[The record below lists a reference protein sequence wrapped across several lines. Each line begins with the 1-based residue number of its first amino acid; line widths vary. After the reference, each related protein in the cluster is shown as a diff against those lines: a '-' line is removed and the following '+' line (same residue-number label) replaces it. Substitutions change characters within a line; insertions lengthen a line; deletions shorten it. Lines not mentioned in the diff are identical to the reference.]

1 MNYSTVVLISVA
13 LGIDAFSVALSI
25 GLSGV
30 RKNKILIMTAIVT
43 MFHIFMPL
51 LGLYLGEYLGK
62 IAGPM
67 AGAIGAF
74 VLIAIGLSVIWKSVK
89 GLGIFKLSFGKPS
102 SDSRFETQLLS
113 TDNLFSLVLLCA
125 SVSLD
130 ALTVGFGLGTLK
142 VDLFLTVVTMGI
154 IAGLMT
160 FSGFIFGRR
169 LNSAFGDWAEIVG
182 GLILVGIGIK
192 ILFV

>member
-43 MFHIFMPL
+43 MFHILMPL

-89 GLGIFKLSFGKPS
+89 GLGIFKLSFGKS
-102 SDSRFETQLLS
+102 SGDSRFEPQLLS

-142 VDLFLTVVTMGI
+142 VDLFLTVITMGI

>member
-1 MNYSTVVLISVA
+1 MNYFTVVLVSVA
-13 LGIDAFSVALSI
+13 LGIDAFSVAISI

-30 RKNKILIMTAIVT
+30 KKKQMFTMIAVVT
-43 MFHIFMPL
+43 MFHVFMPL
-51 LGLYLGEYLGK
+51 LGVYLGTYLGN

-67 AGAIGAF
+67 ASAIGAF
-74 VLIAIGLSVIWKSVK
+74 VLIAIGLSVIWKSIK
-89 GLGIFKLSFGKPS
+89 ELGLIKLSAHKTGG
-102 SDSRFETQLLS
+102 DSRFEQGLLS
-113 TDNLFSLVLLCA
+113 IDNLFSLVLLCA

-142 VDLFLTVVTMGI
+142 VDLFLTVITMGI

-160 FSGFIFGRR
+160 FIGFIFGRR
-169 LNSAFGDWAEIVG
+169 LNSAFGDWAEIAG

>member
-1 MNYSTVVLISVA
+1 MNYFTVVLVSVA

-30 RKNKILIMTAIVT
+30 RKKKILIMTAIVT
-43 MFHIFMPL
+43 LFHIFMPL

-74 VLIAIGLSVIWKSVK
+74 VLIAIGLSVIWKSIK
-89 GLGIFKLSFGKPS
+89 ELNS
-102 SDSRFETQLLS
+102 SGDPRFEPRLLS
-113 TDNLFSLVLLCA
+113 IDNLFSLVLLCA

-142 VDLFLTVVTMGI
+142 VDLFLTVITMGI

-182 GLILVGIGIK
+182 GLILVGIGFK